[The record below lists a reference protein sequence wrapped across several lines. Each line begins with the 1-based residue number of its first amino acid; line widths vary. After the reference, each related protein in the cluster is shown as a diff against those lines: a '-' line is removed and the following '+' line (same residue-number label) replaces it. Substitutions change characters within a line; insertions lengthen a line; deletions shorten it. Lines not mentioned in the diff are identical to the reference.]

1 MLLILVNV
9 VVTQTLLTEVGVTKS
24 VGRFQTFI
32 TLKICKYFEE
42 DFKFA
47 LEAKSFLRIACKEI
61 FEEKCC
67 IDKF

>member
-32 TLKICKYFEE
+32 TLKIDTLRKL
-42 DFKFA
+42 FA